1 MTGSWAQAQRPRAA
15 PRSQGPGDTGAAPQS
30 PQSLRS
36 LPTPEGWSFLAN
48 AQWDSAPA
56 YSLAPQL
63 CAGRRLCRQHCGHP
77 ACSWERNQVG
87 RGRQR
92 GGRLHPPWVLLSHR
106 LPGEGPWGQR
116 ASRLGRGL
124 QPLTPPAA
132 ALRDPEAW
140 AERAAGDT
148 GTCGASPRSAGGS
161 CLPLQRL
168 PTHSGSRTLTSLASI
183 NCSPAWFWLHSGFSQ

>member
-1 MTGSWAQAQRPRAA
+1 MTGSWAQAQRPGAA
-15 PRSQGPGDTGAAPQS
+15 PHSQGPGDTGAAPQ
-30 PQSLRS
+30 PPWSLRS
-36 LPTPEGWSFLAN
+36 LPIPEGWSFLAN

-63 CAGRRLCRQHCGHP
+63 CAGRRLCRQHCGRP

-87 RGRQR
+87 CGRQR
-92 GGRLHPPWVLLSHR
+92 GGQLCPPWGLLSHR

-116 ASRLGRGL
+116 AGRLGRGL

-132 ALRDPEAW
+132 ALTQKPGQKGLPGTQGH
-140 AERAAGDT
+140 AGN
-148 GTCGASPRSAGGS
+148 

-168 PTHSGSRTLTSLASI
+168 PTHSGSQTLTSLAII
-183 NCSPAWFWLHSGFSQ
+183 NCSPACFWLPSRLSQ